1 MTHILV
7 FGDSIAWGAWD
18 AQGGWVERL
27 KNLTNEKNK
36 KYSTDKDFWC
46 LIYNLG
52 VSGEIS
58 DNIITRFDTETKS
71 RLSENKEN
79 IIIFAL
85 GTNDSSFLKSKKD
98 NWVPIKR
105 FEKNIQKLIDLSS
118 KRFAKT
124 IFLGITPVDEDKTNP
139 IPWATDIYYT
149 NENVKQYNKIM
160 SKICAL
166 NGAEF
171 IDIFEVF
178 SKSGPNRLLEDGL
191 HPNTDGHKLIFEAV
205 KGFLDEK
212 KVI

>member
-27 KNLTNEKNK
+27 KNFTYDKNINLT
-36 KYSTDKDFWC
+36 KYKDYDC
-46 LIYNLG
+46 IVHNLG
-52 VSGEIS
+52 ISGDSS
-58 DNIITRFDTETKS
+58 DNIIRRFDIETKS
-71 RLSENKEN
+71 RLSETKEN
-79 IIIFAL
+79 IIIFAI

-98 NWVPIKR
+98 NWVPMKR
-105 FEKNIQKLIDLSS
+105 FEKNIQKLIELSIN
-118 KRFAKT
+118 RFEKI
-124 IFLGITPVDEDKTNP
+124 IFLSITPVDETKTNP
-139 IPWATDIYYT
+139 IPWETDIHYT
-149 NENVKQYNKIM
+149 NESVKQYNKIM

-171 IDIFEVF
+171 IDVFELF
-178 SKSGPNRLLEDGL
+178 SKSGHNRLLEDGL

-205 KGFLDEK
+205 KGFLEEK